1 MKYVV
6 GTKKDG
12 KSKKALTL
20 DYTSSEEDG
29 EGENRHCLITVSL
42 SWESSKLRR
51 YKDQL
56 DKVHLENPTRHA
68 IVQQKQRKMKT
79 TMTSRAAPDKAPAWA
94 VNISHNV
101 EDVLKQKRYVQFSWP
116 VYFDLVKIA

>member
-1 MKYVV
+1 M

-29 EGENRHCLITVSL
+29 EWENRHCYITVSL
-42 SWESSKLRR
+42 SWESSKLWR

-68 IVQQKQRKMKT
+68 IAQQKQRKMKT

-101 EDVLKQKRYVQFSWP
+101 EDVYSNKKDTSNFHGLYFS
-116 VYFDLVKIA
+116 I

>member
-1 MKYVV
+1 MEKV
-6 GTKKDG
+6 
-12 KSKKALTL
+12 KKALTL
-20 DYTSSEEDG
+20 DYTSSEEEG

-68 IVQQKQRKMKT
+68 IAQQKQIKMKT
-79 TMTSRAAPDKAPAWA
+79 TMTSRAAPDKAPAYHIMWRMYTQT
-94 VNISHNV
+94 
-101 EDVLKQKRYVQFSWP
+101 K
-116 VYFDLVKIA
+116 KIRPIFMVCIFRSS